1 MPFSDLRWKPWTAP
15 DRKRLPEPDGK
26 PDLTAYCLLN
36 AVLPLGSP
44 IVDARKVCPQCG
56 EEYDRSVAFCAKDGT
71 GLVSPAARADL
82 VGHVIGGRYRV
93 VSHLGEGGMG
103 QVYLAEHVRMKR
115 MSAIKIMRPAL
126 LGDAE
131 ALQRFTREAENASKI
146 SHPNVASIFDFGE
159 TDEGMVYLAMEF
171 VDGEALAAT
180 LKREVALHP
189 MVAADIIGQA
199 ADALQAAHDLGILH
213 RDFKPDNL
221 MLTKR
226 ADGTFVVKLV
236 DFGIARMME
245 KGDQQVTRTGYAVGT
260 PEFMSPEQLAG
271 DVLDSRS
278 DQYSLALVAFIALT
292 GHDAFTNSSSKE
304 SLIARLT
311 SRPRRLDEVRT
322 DLDWPNSLQD
332 VFDKALAPDPVDRF
346 VNVSDFGVKLGNAV
360 MEMTPTQTAEI
371 YRNALGNRML
381 SVASR
386 TPGDMVGVLN
396 PASSAA
402 TAKKAKVEPRRR
414 SDPVAM
420 RRRPSVVPYI
430 VLLGVATYGTWWY
443 GSAQQTG
450 LARQAADK
458 IGIYAGAARDMVNGY
473 IERAPNKAPSVVL
486 PTSAA
491 PAAPAKKTSSKRRA
505 DSMATPSLDSAATVV
520 TPETTKVKADSL

>member
-1 MPFSDLRWKPWTAP
+1 
-15 DRKRLPEPDGK
+15 
-26 PDLTAYCLLN
+26 
-36 AVLPLGSP
+36 
-44 IVDARKVCPQCG
+44 VDARKVCPQCG
-56 EEYDRSVAFCAKDGT
+56 EEYDSSVAFCAKDGT
-71 GLVSPAARADL
+71 GLVSPAAQADL

-103 QVYLAEHVRMKR
+103 TVYLAEHVRMKR
-115 MSAIKIMRPAL
+115 KSAIKIMRPAL
-126 LGDAE
+126 VGDAE

-189 MVAADIIGQA
+189 VVAADIIGQA

-226 ADGTFVVKLV
+226 SDGTFVVKLV

-245 KGDQQVTRTGYAVGT
+245 KGAQQVTRTGFAVGT
-260 PEFMSPEQLAG
+260 PEFMSPEQLSG

-311 SRPRRLDEVRT
+311 SRPRRLDEVRS
-322 DLDWPNSLQD
+322 DLEWPNSLQD

-346 VNVSDFGVKLGNAV
+346 ASVSDFGVTLGNAV
-360 MEMTPTQTAEI
+360 MEMTPSQTAEI
-371 YRNALGNRML
+371 YRHALGNRML

-386 TPGDMVGVLN
+386 TPSDITGVRT
-396 PASSAA
+396 PASNEA
-402 TAKKAKVEPRRR
+402 TGKAKKAKKEPKRRN
-414 SDPVAM
+414 DPVAV
-420 RRRPSVVPYI
+420 RRRQSVVPYI
-430 VLLGVATYGTWWY
+430 VLFGIATWGTWWY
-443 GSAQQTG
+443 GSKQESG

-473 IERAPNKAPSVVL
+473 IERAPDKAPEVVL
-486 PTSAA
+486 PATPTPA
-491 PAAPAKKTSSKRRA
+491 PVAKKPSGRKRSADTTTKAKA
-505 DSMATPSLDSAATVV
+505 DSTAAAAVAA
-520 TPETTKVKADSL
+520 PETTKVKADSLQ

>member
-1 MPFSDLRWKPWTAP
+1 M
-15 DRKRLPEPDGK
+15 
-26 PDLTAYCLLN
+26 
-36 AVLPLGSP
+36 
-44 IVDARKVCPQCG
+44 DARKVCPQCG
-56 EEYDRSVAFCAKDGT
+56 EEYDSAVAFCAKDGT
-71 GLVSPAARADL
+71 ALVSPSAQAEL
-82 VGHVIGGRYRV
+82 IGHVIGGRYRV

-115 MSAIKIMRPAL
+115 KSAIKIMRPAL
-126 LGDAE
+126 VGDAD

-159 TDEGMVYLAMEF
+159 TDEGLVYLAMEF

-189 MVAADIIGQA
+189 VVAADIIGQA

-245 KGDQQVTRTGYAVGT
+245 QGAQQVTRTGFAVGT
-260 PEFMSPEQLAG
+260 PEFMSPEQLSG

-311 SRPRRLDEVRT
+311 SRPRRLDEVRS
-322 DLDWPNSLQD
+322 DLEWPNSLQD

-346 VNVSDFGVKLGNAV
+346 ASVSDFGVTLGNAV

-371 YRNALGNRML
+371 YRHALGTRMPG
-381 SVASR
+381 VGGAR
-386 TPGDMVGVLN
+386 TPGDLAGTRT
-396 PASSAA
+396 PASNDA
-402 TAKKAKVEPRRR
+402 TAKARKDHKSPKRRH
-414 SDPVAM
+414 DPVAV
-420 RRRPSVVPYI
+420 RRRQSVVPYI
-430 VLLGVATYGTWWY
+430 ILLGIATWGTWWY
-443 GSAQQTG
+443 GSRQDAG
-450 LARQAADK
+450 LAREAADQ
-458 IGIYAGAARDMVNGY
+458 IGNYASAARDMVNGY
-473 IERAPNKAPSVVL
+473 IARAPDKAPQVVL
-486 PTSAA
+486 PADPA
-491 PAAPAKKTSSKRRA
+491 PAAPTRKTSAKRRA
-505 DSMATPSLDSAATVV
+505 ETTRPPSDSAAAVA
-520 TPETTKVKADSL
+520 TPADSLKVKADSLP

>member
-1 MPFSDLRWKPWTAP
+1 M
-15 DRKRLPEPDGK
+15 
-26 PDLTAYCLLN
+26 
-36 AVLPLGSP
+36 
-44 IVDARKVCPQCG
+44 DARKVCPQCG
-56 EEYDRSVAFCAKDGT
+56 EEYDSSVAFCAKDGT
-71 GLVSPAARADL
+71 GLVSPAAQADL

-115 MSAIKIMRPAL
+115 KSAIKIMRPAL
-126 LGDAE
+126 VGDAE

-189 MVAADIIGQA
+189 VIAADIIGQA

-245 KGDQQVTRTGYAVGT
+245 KGTQQVTRTGFAVGT
-260 PEFMSPEQLAG
+260 PEFMSPEQLSG

-311 SRPRRLDEVRT
+311 SRPRRLDEVRG
-322 DLDWPNSLQD
+322 DLEWPNSLQD

-346 VNVSDFGVKLGNAV
+346 AHVSDFGVTLGNAV

-371 YRNALGNRML
+371 YRHALGNRML
-381 SVASR
+381 SVSSR
-386 TPGDMVGVLN
+386 TPGDLPGVRS
-396 PASSAA
+396 ATSSDEKAKP
-402 TAKKAKVEPRRR
+402 KKAKSEPKRR
-414 SDPVAM
+414 SDPVAV
-420 RRRPSVVPYI
+420 RRRQSVVPYI

-443 GSAQQTG
+443 GSAQDSG

-458 IGIYAGAARDMVNGY
+458 IGSYASAARDLVNGY
-473 IERAPNKAPSVVL
+473 IERAPDRSPKVVL
-486 PTSAA
+486 PTETTPPTRKATA
-491 PAAPAKKTSSKRRA
+491 KRRA
-505 DSMATPSLDSAATVV
+505 DTTAVRKPDSAATVV
-520 TPETTKVKADSL
+520 TPETTKVKLDSL

>member
-1 MPFSDLRWKPWTAP
+1 MPCPKHVTEADSAL
-15 DRKRLPEPDGK
+15 L
-26 PDLTAYCLLN
+26 LTTGRLLN
-36 AVLPLGSP
+36 AIFSIGSP

-56 EEYDRSVAFCAKDGT
+56 EEYDSSVAFCAKDGT
-71 GLVSPAARADL
+71 GLVSPAAQADL

-93 VSHLGEGGMG
+93 VAHVGEGGMG

-115 MSAIKIMRPAL
+115 KSAIKIMRPAL
-126 LGDAE
+126 VGDAE

-159 TDEGMVYLAMEF
+159 TDDGLVYLAMEF
-171 VDGEALAAT
+171 VDGEALSAT

-189 MVAADIIGQA
+189 LVAADIIGQA
-199 ADALQAAHDLGILH
+199 SDALQAAHDLGILH

-226 ADGTFVVKLV
+226 ADGTFLVKLV

-245 KGDQQVTRTGYAVGT
+245 KGAQQVTRTGFAVGT
-260 PEFMSPEQLAG
+260 PEYMSPEQLSG

-278 DQYSLALVAFIALT
+278 DQYSLALVAFISLT

-311 SRPRRLDEVRT
+311 SRPRRLDEVRG

-332 VFDKALAPDPVDRF
+332 VFDRALAPDPVDRYES
-346 VNVSDFGVKLGNAV
+346 VSEFGMTLGDAV
-360 MEMTPTQTAEI
+360 MEMTPSQTAEI
-371 YRNALGNRML
+371 YRHALGNRMQ

-386 TPGDMVGVLN
+386 TPSDIISARTLSPSGSTA
-396 PASSAA
+396 AS
-402 TAKKAKVEPRRR
+402 KKVEQKPKRRAVPVAVRRR
-414 SDPVAM
+414 Q
-420 RRRPSVVPYI
+420 SVVPYI
-430 VLLGVATYGTWWY
+430 LMFGLTMWGTWWY
-443 GSAQQTG
+443 GSKQENG

-458 IGIYAGAARDMVNGY
+458 IGNYAGEARTIVTGY
-473 IERAPNKAPSVVL
+473 MARSSDTEPKTVL
-486 PTSAA
+486 PSAPK
-491 PAAPAKKTSSKRRA
+491 PATATKRVNTTRRT
-505 DSMATPSLDSAATVV
+505 DSNVKPSTDTALTPD
-520 TPETTKVKADSL
+520 TTKVKADSL

>member
-1 MPFSDLRWKPWTAP
+1 M
-15 DRKRLPEPDGK
+15 
-26 PDLTAYCLLN
+26 
-36 AVLPLGSP
+36 
-44 IVDARKVCPQCG
+44 DARKVCPQCG
-56 EEYDRSVAFCAKDGT
+56 EEFDSSVAFCAKDGT
-71 GLVSPAARADL
+71 GLVSPAAQADL

-115 MSAIKIMRPAL
+115 KSAIKIMRPAL
-126 LGDAE
+126 VGDAE

-159 TDEGMVYLAMEF
+159 TDDGLVYLAMEF

-189 MVAADIIGQA
+189 VVAADIIGQA

-245 KGDQQVTRTGYAVGT
+245 KGAQQVTRTGFAVGT
-260 PEFMSPEQLAG
+260 PEFMSPEQLSG

-292 GHDAFTNSSSKE
+292 GHDAFTNASSKE

-311 SRPRRLDEVRT
+311 SRPRRLDEVRS
-322 DLDWPNSLQD
+322 DLEWPNSLQD
-332 VFDKALAPDPVDRF
+332 VFDKALAPDPVDRYAS
-346 VNVSDFGVKLGNAV
+346 VSDFGVTLGNAV

-371 YRNALGNRML
+371 YRHALGNRML

-386 TPGDMVGVLN
+386 TPSDITGVRT
-396 PASSAA
+396 PSSSEA
-402 TAKKAKVEPRRR
+402 TAKAKKAKKEPKRRT
-414 SDPVAM
+414 DPVAV
-420 RRRPSVVPYI
+420 RRRQSVVPYL
-430 VLLGVATYGTWWY
+430 VLFGIATWGTWWY
-443 GSAQQTG
+443 GSKQPTG
-450 LARQAADK
+450 LAREAADK
-458 IGIYAGAARDMVNGY
+458 IGTYAGAARDMMNGY
-473 IERAPNKAPSVVL
+473 IERAPNNAPGVVL
-486 PTSAA
+486 PTDSTPPA
-491 PAAPAKKTSSKRRA
+491 PTKKASIKRRA
-505 DSMATPSLDSAATVV
+505 DTTPTRTADSTATVV
-520 TPETTKVKADSL
+520 SPETTKVKTDSL

>member
-1 MPFSDLRWKPWTAP
+1 M
-15 DRKRLPEPDGK
+15 
-26 PDLTAYCLLN
+26 
-36 AVLPLGSP
+36 
-44 IVDARKVCPQCG
+44 DARKVCPQCG
-56 EEYDRSVAFCAKDGT
+56 EEYDSSVAFCAKDGT
-71 GLVSPAARADL
+71 GLVSPTAQADL

-93 VSHLGEGGMG
+93 VSPLGEGGMG

-115 MSAIKIMRPAL
+115 KSAIKIMRPAL
-126 LGDAE
+126 VGDAE

-159 TDEGMVYLAMEF
+159 TDEGLVYLAMEF

-189 MVAADIIGQA
+189 VVAADIIGQA
-199 ADALQAAHDLGILH
+199 SDALQAAHDLGILH

-245 KGDQQVTRTGYAVGT
+245 KEAQQVTRTGFAVGT
-260 PEFMSPEQLAG
+260 PEFMSPEQLSG

-311 SRPRRLDEVRT
+311 SRPRRLDEVRS
-322 DLDWPNSLQD
+322 DLEWPNSLQD
-332 VFDKALAPDPVDRF
+332 VFDKALSPDPVDRYAS
-346 VNVSDFGVKLGNAV
+346 VSDFGVTLGNAV
-360 MEMTPTQTAEI
+360 MEMTPSQTAEI
-371 YRNALGNRML
+371 YRHALGNRML

-386 TPGDMVGVLN
+386 TPSDVKVRT
-396 PASSAA
+396 PTSSEA
-402 TAKKAKVEPRRR
+402 TAKAKKVKKELKRRH
-414 SDPVAM
+414 DPVAV
-420 RRRPSVVPYI
+420 RRRQSVVPYI
-430 VLLGVATYGTWWY
+430 VLFGIATWGTWWF
-443 GSAQQTG
+443 GSKQETG

-458 IGIYAGAARDMVNGY
+458 IGSYASAARDMVNGY
-473 IERAPNKAPSVVL
+473 LERAPDTAPEVVL
-486 PTSAA
+486 PTNPA
-491 PAAPAKKTSSKRRA
+491 PAAPVKKVTTKRRA
-505 DSMATPSLDSAATVV
+505 DTTAKRNVDSAATVV
-520 TPETTKVKADSL
+520 TPETTKVKTDSL

>member
-1 MPFSDLRWKPWTAP
+1 
-15 DRKRLPEPDGK
+15 
-26 PDLTAYCLLN
+26 
-36 AVLPLGSP
+36 
-44 IVDARKVCPQCG
+44 
-56 EEYDRSVAFCAKDGT
+56 VAFCAKDGT
-71 GLVSPAARADL
+71 GLVSPAAQADL

-115 MSAIKIMRPAL
+115 KSAIKIMRPAL
-126 LGDAE
+126 VGDAE

-159 TDEGMVYLAMEF
+159 TDEGLVYLAMEF

-189 MVAADIIGQA
+189 VVAADIIGQA

-226 ADGTFVVKLV
+226 TDGTFVVKLV

-245 KGDQQVTRTGYAVGT
+245 KGAQQVTRTGFAVGT
-260 PEFMSPEQLAG
+260 PEFMSPEQLSG

-311 SRPRRLDEVRT
+311 SRPRRLDEVRS
-322 DLDWPNSLQD
+322 DLEWPNSLQD

-346 VNVSDFGVKLGNAV
+346 ESVSDFGVTLGNAV
-360 MEMTPTQTAEI
+360 MEMTPSQTAEI
-371 YRNALGNRML
+371 YRHALGNRML

-386 TPGDMVGVLN
+386 TPSDITGVRT
-396 PASSAA
+396 PSSSEA
-402 TAKKAKVEPRRR
+402 TAKAKKAPKRR
-414 SDPVAM
+414 SDPVAV
-420 RRRPSVVPYI
+420 RRRQSVVPYI
-430 VLLGVATYGTWWY
+430 VLFGIATWGTWWY
-443 GSAQQTG
+443 GSKQEAG

-473 IERAPNKAPSVVL
+473 IERAPDKAPEVVL
-486 PTSAA
+486 PSAPTPPA
-491 PAAPAKKTSSKRRA
+491 PTKKASTKRRTNTTTKRDA
-505 DSMATPSLDSAATVV
+505 DSAATVV
-520 TPETTKVKADSL
+520 APETTKVKTDSL